1 MSDEPNFNNL
11 DALPLPWEV
20 RFVPA
25 NHEEDLFRYDSWW
38 IAHSQGDED
47 SNILSPLFQQVTE
60 LVDDT
65 PETVKAR
72 AHLWAK
78 APLLLE
84 ACITALMLGSWSD
97 DPVDQETYDLLRKA
111 ILEAT
116 GHDIIAETLG
126 PEEDAPLTWYCN
138 DCGATWEASLAE
150 FPDKAHCP
158 QCESV
163 HIY

>member
-1 MSDEPNFNNL
+1 MKHETNFNNL
-11 DALPLPWEV
+11 DALPRPWEA

-38 IAHSQGDED
+38 IAHSQGSED

-72 AHLWAK
+72 ARLWAV
-78 APLLLE
+78 APELLE
-84 ACITALMLGSWSD
+84 AAVEALLLLGTDCD
-97 DPVDQETYDLLRKA
+97 DYERLGKAHHALNKA
-111 ILEAT
+111 IYKAT
-116 GHDIIAETLG
+116 GRDIL
-126 PEEDAPLTWYCN
+126 EEDRGEVFPIPWHCS
-138 DCGATWEASLAE
+138 DCGAAWEASLAE

-158 QCESV
+158 KCESV